1 MLLDHSS
8 DDGDAA
14 DDESEEASSY
24 DEDEDSDESDAEY
37 EAFKARG
44 NVYFAARPGMR
55 PKTPHELAVEAAEQE
70 AEKLQRAEERQ
81 RKRAAAEARRKAEAE
96 AAAEKKRL
104 GDELAARRRE
114 ELTREQ
120 EEQRRKL
127 GYVAETEGSDS
138 PQYVWLPGALTPA
151 VCALSRLRG
160 RDGRPTCS
168 NHEPLRLKDG
178 NYNRFTCSQG
188 CETVFHASCGKHYK
202 TLFEDL
208 FPGEK
213 FGGWKIGMPCVTNIA
228 CANACPNGVGVHYRQ
243 QGEVKSTHFFDKDWK
258 DRHDSEKA
266 ARAAARIEREKE
278 KQKERERNAQK
289 KQKKL
294 AAAAEE
300 ADPDAMA
307 STPPLASSMAAAAP
321 VQQAASSAAFASIS
335 ASSSAQV
342 PLSAVPLPPEMAA
355 LPRLERRKEAKKF
368 LPREQAPPVAP
379 HEQEKLVQR
388 ANPLLVIQRKTKEEV
403 EEAEKA
409 VSFCVLRAMFSCAAL
424 WTDYVCV
431 CVVYHRG
438 CISA

>member
-14 DDESEEASSY
+14 DDESEEASSF

-37 EAFKARG
+37 EAVKARA
-44 NVYFAARPGMR
+44 AARPGMR
-55 PKTPHELAVEAAEQE
+55 PKTAHELAVEAAERE

-160 RDGRPTCS
+160 RDGRPMCS
-168 NHEPLRLKDG
+168 NHEQLRLKDG
-178 NYNRFTCSQG
+178 NYNEFTCSQG
-188 CETVFHASCGKHYK
+188 CVTLFHASCGKHYK

-213 FGGWKIGMPCVTNIA
+213 FGGWKIGMPCVTNLA

-243 QGEVKSTHFFDKDWK
+243 LGEVRATHFNDKDWK
-258 DRHDSEKA
+258 DRHNSEKA

-278 KQKERERNAQK
+278 KLKERERNAQK

-321 VQQAASSAAFASIS
+321 VQQAASSAALASIS

-355 LPRLERRKEAKKF
+355 LPRLERRKRAKKL

-388 ANPLLVIQRKTKEEV
+388 SNPLLVIQRKTKEEV

-409 VSFCVLRAMFSCAAL
+409 VSFVSCAKFFCARPSGL
-424 WTDYVCV
+424 TTCVCV
-431 CVVYHRG
+431 CCLYHRG